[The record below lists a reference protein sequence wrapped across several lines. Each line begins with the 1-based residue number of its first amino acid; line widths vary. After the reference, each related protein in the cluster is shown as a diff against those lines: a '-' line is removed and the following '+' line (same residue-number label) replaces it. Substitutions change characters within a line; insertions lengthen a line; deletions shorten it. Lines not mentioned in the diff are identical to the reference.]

1 MNGKTP
7 KATSFHHALQKI
19 LSCRIQKVKFFSWS
33 PNLTNQKFLT
43 SILCKC
49 CHKKHVLHVSLF
61 VQKKKKKLEK
71 SEEEEA
77 AATKHLSFS
86 IHLFTPSLHEEE
98 ERLPY
103 IFFHYGLDFF

>member
-1 MNGKTP
+1 M
-7 KATSFHHALQKI
+7 FH
-19 LSCRIQKVKFFSWS
+19 S
-33 PNLTNQKFLT
+33 
-43 SILCKC
+43 LC
-49 CHKKHVLHVSLF
+49 
-61 VQKKKKKLEK
+61 KKKKLEK

>member
-1 MNGKTP
+1 M
-7 KATSFHHALQKI
+7 
-19 LSCRIQKVKFFSWS
+19 LSQEACSACF
-33 PNLTNQKFLT
+33 T
-43 SILCKC
+43 LCA
-49 CHKKHVLHVSLF
+49 KK
-61 VQKKKKKLEK
+61 K

-103 IFFHYGLDFF
+103 IFFHYGLDFFLSNYNFFLYCRH

>member
-1 MNGKTP
+1 M
-7 KATSFHHALQKI
+7 
-19 LSCRIQKVKFFSWS
+19 LSQEACSACF
-33 PNLTNQKFLT
+33 T
-43 SILCKC
+43 LCAK
-49 CHKKHVLHVSLF
+49 
-61 VQKKKKKLEK
+61 KKKKKLEK